1 MPILKLINQV
11 RLIYFVHVHAYNKIA
26 PLTDDSKYVYGLCFN
41 KDGSTLVFLQ
51 NDTDVPY
58 PQRNCLQVWILNF
71 LRIYAITF
79 RSTGRQ
85 KRLASLQKTLIN
97 QQVSSRDYSII
108 LCSFQTCYALS
119 ISYR

>member
-1 MPILKLINQV
+1 MPTLKLINQV

-58 PQRNCLQVWILNF
+58 PQRNCLRVWILNF
-71 LRIYAITF
+71 FEDI
-79 RSTGRQ
+79 
-85 KRLASLQKTLIN
+85 
-97 QQVSSRDYSII
+97 
-108 LCSFQTCYALS
+108 CYNF
-119 ISYR
+119 